1 MRVLVVDD
9 HVLFQEGISSLLN
22 KQPDLTVVGGAGSVK
37 EAISKS
43 LCLQPD
49 VVLMDFS
56 LPDGTGL
63 EATQAILE
71 KRPSTKIVFLTI
83 HEEDE
88 RLFQAIRCG
97 ARGYLLKNTPV
108 TQLLAYLRGLEQGEV
123 ALTSSSISRILEEFA
138 QLPIHEVSE
147 PEPEIVSQLTA
158 RQLVVLRQLKSGATN
173 KEIANSLFISEQTVK
188 NHISHILS
196 ILKLNSRHEAASFAR
211 RYNL

>member
-1 MRVLVVDD
+1 MMRVLVVDD
-9 HVLFQEGISSLLN
+9 HILFQEGIASLLN

-37 EAISKS
+37 EAITKS

-63 EATQAILE
+63 EATQAILAQ
-71 KRPSTKIVFLTI
+71 RPSTKIVFLTI
-83 HEEDE
+83 HEDDE

-108 TQLLAYLRGLEQGEV
+108 DQLLAYLRGLGNDEV
-123 ALTSSSISRILEEFA
+123 ALSPASISRILEEFA
-138 QLPIHEVSE
+138 QSPVHEASE
-147 PEPEIVSQLTA
+147 PEIAAQLTA
-158 RQLVVLRQLKSGATN
+158 RQIEVLRELRRGATN
-173 KEIANSLFISEQTVK
+173 REIANNLFISEQTVK

-196 ILKLNSRHEAASFAR
+196 TLKLNSRYEAASFAR